1 MLELAAAFICFT
13 SLLTYLNYRFVG
25 LPPTIGV
32 MVIALIFSVGLQSLS
47 WLGFPGLEHRIGEL
61 LGQID
66 FNDLLMNWMLGFLL
80 FAGALHVNLKDL
92 RDYKW
97 AIGGLATLGVI
108 ISTVLIGY
116 LSHWIFGWLGWH
128 VDILYCLIFGALI
141 SPTDPIAVLGI
152 LRSAGAPKSLETT
165 IVGEALFND
174 GVAVVVYSVLLGVI
188 QLGEA
193 PTVNAALWL
202 FVEEAGGGILFGLLI
217 GFVCYWLMLSIEQ
230 HQIEVMLSLA
240 LVIGGSTLASHL
252 HVSGPIAMVV
262 AGLIIGNLG
271 RTKAMNDFTRRY
283 LDGFWELIDEILNA
297 LLFALIGMELLV
309 LPFSWTHLGAALLVT
324 LAILF
329 ARWISVAPVV
339 LLSPHWRNMTRGTA
353 RILTWGALRGGVSVA
368 LALSL
373 PAGPERD
380 LILALTYIVV
390 LVSILGQGL
399 TIGRVVKSVT
409 GGAPVARDDHH

>member
-32 MVIALIFSVGLQSLS
+32 MVIALIFSVGLQGLS
-47 WLGFPGLEHRIGEL
+47 WLGFPDLERHIGEL

-80 FAGALHVNLKDL
+80 FAGALHVSLKDL

-97 AIGGLATLGVI
+97 AIGSLATFGVL

-116 LSHWIFGWLGWH
+116 FTYWIFDWLGWH
-128 VDILYCLIFGALI
+128 VSLLYCLIFGALI

-188 QLGEA
+188 QLGET

-202 FVEEAGGGILFGLLI
+202 FLEEAGGGILFGLLI

-309 LPFSWTHLGAALLVT
+309 LPFTWTHLGAALLVT

-329 ARWISVAPVV
+329 ARWISVVPVV

-373 PAGPERD
+373 PPGPERN

-399 TIGRVVKSVT
+399 TIGRVVKGVT
-409 GGAPVARDDHH
+409 GGAPVAPKDPH

>member
-32 MVIALIFSVGLQSLS
+32 MVIALIFSVGLQGLS
-47 WLGFPGLEHRIGEL
+47 WLGFPDLERHIGEL

-80 FAGALHVNLKDL
+80 FAGALHVSLKDL

-97 AIGGLATLGVI
+97 AIGSLATFGVL

-116 LSHWIFGWLGWH
+116 FTHWIFDWLGWH
-128 VDILYCLIFGALI
+128 VSLLYCLIFGALI

-188 QLGEA
+188 QLGET
-193 PTVNAALWL
+193 PTVHAALWL
-202 FVEEAGGGILFGLLI
+202 FLEEAGGGILFGLLI
-217 GFVCYWLMLSIEQ
+217 GFIVYWLMLSIEQ

-240 LVIGGSTLASHL
+240 MVIGGSTLASHL

-271 RTKAMNDFTRRY
+271 RTKAMNNFTRRY

-309 LPFSWTHLGAALLVT
+309 LPFTWTHLGAALLVT

-329 ARWISVAPVV
+329 ARWISVVPVV

-373 PAGPERD
+373 PPGPERN

-399 TIGRVVKSVT
+399 TIGRVVKGVT
-409 GGAPVARDDHH
+409 GGAPVAPKDPH